1 MCCPEPRA
9 PGRTRCA
16 KHVAEKNAAIQM
28 QYNGPDM
35 WTTRSGA
42 RIPITQMSDGH
53 LANSIAMLA
62 RKLVVLATEAARRAR
77 AGEIMDV
84 MNEVLEPEPPSDWE
98 QG

>member
-16 KHVAEKNAAIQM
+16 KHIAEKNAAIQAR
-28 QYNGPDM
+28 YSNNGPDT

-62 RKLVVLATEAARRAR
+62 RKLTVLATEAARRAR
-77 AGEIMDV
+77 DATMLD
-84 MNEVLEPEPPSDWE
+84 EVLEPSPSDWE
-98 QG
+98 RE